1 MRDEEIV
8 ALYWRREEA
17 AIRETEKK
25 YGRYLTK
32 IACQVL
38 SDGEDARESVNDAY
52 LRAWSSIPPHRPA
65 ALAAYLGRITRQ
77 LAIDRY
83 RSRNRLKRR
92 GPEYALALSELE
104 ACVSGGNT
112 TEERAELG
120 LLADAIAAYLR
131 TRSPQERGVFLRRYY
146 YMDPV
151 GEIAEDL
158 GMSRSGVKSMLY
170 RLRGGLKTHL
180 EQEGF
185 SL

>member
-38 SDGEDARESVNDAY
+38 SDGEDARESVN
-52 LRAWSSIPPHRPA
+52 
-65 ALAAYLGRITRQ
+65 
-77 LAIDRY
+77 
-83 RSRNRLKRR
+83 
-92 GPEYALALSELE
+92 
-104 ACVSGGNT
+104 
-112 TEERAELG
+112 
-120 LLADAIAAYLR
+120 AAYLR